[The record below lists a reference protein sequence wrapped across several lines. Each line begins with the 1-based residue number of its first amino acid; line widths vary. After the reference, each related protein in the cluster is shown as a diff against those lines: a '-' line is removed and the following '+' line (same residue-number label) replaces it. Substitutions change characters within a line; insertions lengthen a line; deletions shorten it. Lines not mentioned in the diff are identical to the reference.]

1 MHSTEKCSNN
11 CLSLKYI
18 SVNTLTKAVS
28 VYDAVDAV

>member
-18 SVNTLTKAVS
+18 SVNTLTKTVS
-28 VYDAVDAV
+28 VYVAV